1 METNIEIEKLGAY
14 AKTPQRTADHL
25 LDNLE
30 RQMLQDAEDMAGRQ
44 RSNCPE
50 DTGLLRES
58 IAAFCERDG
67 DRVTAGS
74 RTNMQYAAYVEFGTG
89 PVGDEKG
96 TPLDS
101 ELGIVRKHE
110 PWTAYIP
117 GYGFRR
123 LKGRLPALFMYN
135 GMQEMQPVIA
145 EHYGTAIQEA
155 IK

>member
-1 METNIEIEKLGAY
+1 MQTLNIKVTQQAVILQNKDPVTAENVNQIRCVVELDPAY
-14 AKTPQRTADHL
+14 ADL
-25 LDNLE
+25 VV
-30 RQMLQDAEDMAGRQ
+30 
-44 RSNCPE
+44 
-50 DTGLLRES
+50 RES

-67 DRVTAGS
+67 DQVTAGS

>member
-1 METNIEIEKLGAY
+1 METNIEIEKLSAY
-14 AKTPQRTADHL
+14 AKTLQRTADHL

-67 DRVTAGS
+67 DQVTAGS

-123 LKGRLPALFMYN
+123 LKGRLPALFT
-135 GMQEMQPVIA
+135 PA
-145 EHYGTAIQEA
+145 L
-155 IK
+155 

>member
-1 METNIEIEKLGAY
+1 METQIENLGAY
-14 AKTPQRTADHL
+14 ASAIEQSTNRL
-25 LDNLE
+25 LNQLE

-44 RSNCPE
+44 RSKCPE

-58 IAAFCERDG
+58 IAAFCERNG
-67 DRVTAGS
+67 DSVTAGS

-101 ELGIVRKHE
+101 ELGIVREHE

-123 LKGRLPALFMYN
+123 LKGRLPALFMYY